1 MLLSWAIVDA
11 LKVAKTPQPAPTLP
25 PLPSTAPVQSSS
37 STSTSSAISHA
48 EVDQLRRQLASA
60 NAVKEDMRAERDTM
74 RTERDSFKQRL
85 QSSNDAI
92 ARVRYHL
99 MVHMYIGYDWYLHVI
114 RSLLR
119 MKAVLD
125 EIWS

>member
-1 MLLSWAIVDA
+1 VDA
-11 LKVAKTPQPAPTLP
+11 LKVAKEPAPAPTLP
-25 PLPSTAPVQSSS
+25 SPTAPPVVQSSS
-37 STSTSSAISHA
+37 SSSASSAISHA

-99 MVHMYIGYDWYLHVI
+99 IVHMYIGYDWYLHVI

-119 MKAVLD
+119 MKAMLD